1 MIYCLI
7 IAVFILTIAITSGS
21 IVISSQLRITYK
33 SDFLSTLLFFFA
45 FYFTFGFYAIWGQV
59 IVTSFLSSFVTPEL
73 MQKISDIMILLG
85 SPFLV
90 FASLMFFRL
99 TREMSGRRTGN
110 FFIAW
115 YLLCNVLV
123 IAGAGFA
130 SFRYQ
135 LINALTLVRYYFITL
150 SFLYTLFGAYCF
162 LFPKKKCIKFRTSDL
177 KNLSAGLMVLMLI
190 TNTLLVFY
198 SLSIFIALLFIFTY
212 FLYGGFI
219 IIYLKYKAD
228 LSKIGSNTSVSGSF
242 EDFCKRYTITP
253 RETEIIH
260 EICRGLTNQ
269 QIADTLFIS
278 LQTVKDHTH
287 RIYSKT
293 DCASR
298 AQLIRLVNDN
308 S

>member
-1 MIYCLI
+1 MIYYLI
-7 IAVFILTIAITSGS
+7 TIVFILTIAIASGS
-21 IVISSQLRITYK
+21 IVITSQLRMSYK
-33 SDFLSTLLFFFA
+33 SDIFSTLLFFLA

-59 IVTSFLSSFVTPEL
+59 IVTSFLSAFVTPEL
-73 MQKISDIMILLG
+73 MQKFSDIMILLG

-99 TREMSGRRTGN
+99 TREMSGRKTGR
-110 FFIAW
+110 FFIVW

-123 IAGAGFA
+123 ITGAGFA

-135 LINALTLVRYYFITL
+135 LIDALTLVRYYFIAL
-150 SFLYTLFGAYCF
+150 SFLYTLFGACYF
-162 LFPKKKCIKFRTSDL
+162 IFPKKKNVKFKTSDL
-177 KNLSAGLMVLMLI
+177 KNLSAGLSITMLI
-190 TNTLLVFY
+190 NNTLLLLY
-198 SLSIFIALLFIFTY
+198 AQSIFIALLFIFTY
-212 FLYGGFI
+212 FLYGGLI
-219 IIYLKYKAD
+219 VVYLKYKAD
-228 LSKIGSNTSVSGSF
+228 LSKLGLNDIVSSSF
-242 EDFCKRYTITP
+242 EDFCRRFTITA
-253 RETEIIH
+253 RETEIIC

-269 QIADTLFIS
+269 QIADKLFIS